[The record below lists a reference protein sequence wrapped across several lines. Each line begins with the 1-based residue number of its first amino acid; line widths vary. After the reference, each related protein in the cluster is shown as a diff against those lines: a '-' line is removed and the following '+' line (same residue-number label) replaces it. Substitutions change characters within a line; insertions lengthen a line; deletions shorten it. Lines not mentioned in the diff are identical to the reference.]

1 MFERMFEKTFE
12 KMFEKEPMLDK
23 DLMSHAH
30 LSAPVNAHEITWGN
44 IYA

>member
-1 MFERMFEKTFE
+1 LPLAFAKTIE
-12 KMFEKEPMLDK
+12 PLMFEKELMLDK
-23 DLMSHAH
+23 DLMSHAR